1 MHIQSVLVSLFAVAS
16 AHVSMRSPCV
26 RYTPFCETC
35 PELPAGQSLDE
46 NINAPIGTHDSIKQP
61 LCKYTTPYGTPAAH
75 WTAGSTVTVDFHP
88 HAAVHGGGH
97 CQFALSYDGG
107 NTFVVI
113 HDELRYCFTG
123 GPSSSNTGSKL
134 EYQIALPSDLPSGD
148 KVVFAWAWNNAI
160 GNREFYMN
168 CADVSIQGKAGGLFS
183 GPQMLVANY
192 GPATPF
198 IPEFNGNYETGIDL
212 YNNRKT
218 ITINGSGAYSNS
230 TAAPATGGSGAT
242 YSGGAGTSQP
252 GNGGSASA
260 PAPVSVP
267 VPSPST
273 PLAPGGS
280 GAYSAG
286 LPPIIGT
293 DIPTSAGSG
302 SPTYAVLS
310 VPAMTPPPMFS
321 TKPAGGN
328 GGYNAVSSAPVYHAR
343 VAVIPSSSG
352 NAYSAAP
359 SPTCSCKHVVK
370 Y

>member
-1 MHIQSVLVSLFAVAS
+1 MLIQSVLVSLFAVAS

-46 NINAPIGTHDSIKQP
+46 NINAPIGTHESISQP

-123 GPSSSNTGSKL
+123 GPSSSNSGSKL
-134 EYQIALPSDLPSGD
+134 EYQIALPSDLPPGN

-168 CADVSIQGKAGGLFS
+168 CADVSIQGKPGGSYS

-198 IPEFNGNYETGIDL
+198 IPEFNGNYETGIEL
-212 YNNRKT
+212 YNDRKMIT
-218 ITINGSGAYSNS
+218 ITGSGSYSNS
-230 TAAPATGGSGAT
+230 TAVPASGGNGASN
-242 YSGGAGTSQP
+242 SGGAGSSQP
-252 GNGGSASA
+252 GNSG
-260 PAPVSVP
+260 PAGVST
-267 VPSPST
+267 PST
-273 PLAPGGS
+273 PVTPGGS
-280 GAYSAG
+280 GAYGAG

-293 DIPTSAGSG
+293 AMPTPASSG
-302 SPTYAVLS
+302 SPTYAASS
-310 VPAMTPPPMFS
+310 VPVVTPPPVFS
-321 TKPAGGN
+321 TAPAGNN

-343 VAVIPSSSG
+343 VAGIPSSAG

-359 SPTCSCKHVVK
+359 APTRICKHVVK
-370 Y
+370 N